1 MELEKSFL
9 LSSSRSK
16 LIQVSIHMLTHSES
30 LGFELMGLPRGI
42 QMFRSGGK
50 EKEGSCFPWEHSPRK
65 EELAGQAA
73 GCLPCIPIG
82 RRLHRISM
90 FQPRNSWWR
99 RNFQE
104 RSHTELPVTQTSG
117 AGRASSPGIVPRLRL
132 PLALPQASVKRHYLH
147 KVYVF
152 PSPLPPPAP
161 RASCS
166 HHALTPGACARPPT
180 ARQKPATGVQYLVQ
194 KHRMRFQGARGTG
207 VTLFFWF
214 LGCSEHFLI

>member
-42 QMFRSGGK
+42 QMFHSGGK
-50 EKEGSCFPWEHSPRK
+50 EKEGSRLPWEHSPRK
-65 EELAGQAA
+65 EEELAGQAA

-82 RRLHRISM
+82 RPLRRISM

-104 RSHTELPVTQTSG
+104 RNHTELPVTQTTG
-117 AGRASSPGIVPRLRL
+117 AGRASSPGIVPT
-132 PLALPQASVKRHYLH
+132 LPQASVKCHHFH
-147 KVYVF
+147 KACVF
-152 PSPLPPPAP
+152 PSPLPHQHPELLA
-161 RASCS
+161 
-166 HHALTPGACARPPT
+166 HTVL
-180 ARQKPATGVQYLVQ
+180 
-194 KHRMRFQGARGTG
+194 
-207 VTLFFWF
+207 
-214 LGCSEHFLI
+214 